1 MVKET
6 DNSDELKT
14 IKWIEKNSIDGFS
27 LETNAYLRDV
37 YSSIT
42 TAYKDTEYTLEE
54 KGTINRQ
61 SYKTPVILEILFYI
75 LKTDKGSLKNLNVTD
90 KEFLAELEKNPNM
103 PFHKM
108 VEWFN
113 VYGDNILDNIYS
125 LSKSDKIP
133 EHLKV
138 RIFDE
143 SLIGKYTPLQVY
155 QDIEQNITKQN
166 NYSLTYNHDGYSKTI
181 NVSINLKEKSQLSE
195 QALDKIM
202 RTILLVPKLNIN
214 KIADTPVELN
224 IYTSSAKK
232 KCISSKSKILGS
244 NNINSGVS
252 VFKFNE
258 SLPIITTVFRN
269 EEMHKLLI
277 HELIHTFKYD
287 FIFMEFN
294 LKISDFINISRDTK
308 LTPNESFT
316 EIVTVILNTA
326 AESYNFKQGD
336 NFDLFKVMLEYEAQ
350 YSLLQC
356 AKILNFYGFT
366 SAEDF
371 FQPYDNRNRFKQN
384 TNVFSYFFIKTA
396 LLVNCSELLN
406 FFERYTNKFFIK
418 SGNRHYIKAEFE
430 RLMIK
435 SLKRSQFQKGIGH
448 FLKKVRNGKING
460 LNSNNTL
467 CKTLRMTIF
476 G

>member
-6 DNSDELKT
+6 DNADELKT
-14 IKWIEKNSIDGFS
+14 LKWIEKNSIEGFS
-27 LETNAYLRDV
+27 LDTNAYLRDM
-37 YSSIT
+37 YSNIVTS
-42 TAYKDTEYTLEE
+42 YKDTEYTVEE
-54 KGTINRQ
+54 KGTIKRQ
-61 SYKTPVILEILFYI
+61 SYKTPVIIDILFFI
-75 LKTDKGSLKNLNVTD
+75 LKTDKSLLKNLNVKD
-90 KEFLAELEKNPNM
+90 KEFLSEIEKHPDM
-103 PFHKM
+103 PFAKI
-108 VEWFN
+108 VDWFN
-113 VYGDNILDNIYS
+113 VYGDHILDNIYE
-125 LSKSDKIP
+125 LSKTDKIP
-133 EHLKV
+133 ENLKA

-143 SLIGKYTPLQVY
+143 SLIGKYTPLLVC
-155 QDIEQNITKQN
+155 QDIEQNITKQI
-166 NYSLTYNHDGYSKTI
+166 NYQLTYNHDGYNKS
-181 NVSINLKEKSQLSE
+181 VSVSLNLKEKGQIGE
-195 QALDKIM
+195 QALDKLM
-202 RTILLVPKLNIN
+202 RTILLVPKLNIG

-232 KCISSKSKILGS
+232 KCVSSKTRILGA

-258 SLPIITTVFRN
+258 NLPIITTVYRN

-277 HELIHTFKYD
+277 HELIHTYKYD
-287 FIFMEFN
+287 FRFMEFN

-308 LTPNESFT
+308 LTPNEAYT
-316 EIVTVILNTA
+316 EVVTVILNTA
-326 AESYNFKQGD
+326 AESYNFKD
-336 NFDLFKVMLEYEAQ
+336 HANFDLFKVMLEYEAQ

-366 SAEDF
+366 SVEDF

-396 LLVNCSELLN
+396 LLVNISDLLN
-406 FFERYTNKFFIK
+406 FFERYTTKFFIK

-448 FLKKVRNGKING
+448 FFKKVRSGNING
-460 LNSNNTL
+460 LNTNKTL